1 MPIGPSITGA
11 IAFTS
16 VKLIGYSFVGR
27 QLKKGYQVD
36 SPHPLVFGIVRTCL
50 GLAVGISLLY
60 FLEGIAGNSDGLFFA
75 ILFPV
80 RFLEWFL
87 VIYLFFER
95 KNFSL
100 QRISGNSSMGIIY
113 SFALDIPAIL
123 SAFVVPG
130 GMWVC

>member
-11 IAFTS
+11 VAFTT
-16 VKLIGYSFVGR
+16 VKLIGYSLVGR
-27 QLKKGYQVD
+27 QLKKGYKVD
-36 SPHPLVFGIVRTCL
+36 SPHPIVFGIARTCL
-50 GLAVGISLLY
+50 GLTVGIGLLY
-60 FLEGIAGNSDGLFFA
+60 LLEGTVRNSDGLFFA

-80 RFLEWFL
+80 RFVEWFI
-87 VIYLFFER
+87 VIFLFFER

-100 QRISGNSSMGIIY
+100 QRISGNSAMGIIY
-113 SFALDIPAIL
+113 SFGLDIPAIL